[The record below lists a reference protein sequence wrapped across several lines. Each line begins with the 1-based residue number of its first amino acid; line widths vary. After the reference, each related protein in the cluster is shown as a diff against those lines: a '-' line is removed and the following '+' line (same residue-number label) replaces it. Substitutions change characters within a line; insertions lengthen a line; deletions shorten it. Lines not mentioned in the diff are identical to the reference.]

1 MVYVPQSKKGSTQ
14 QNQQDSTNAIT
25 QKFSDDHASTIAS
38 LPLHTLMANS
48 PQQQKLK
55 ATAQMM
61 ANNLRHHRLNTAL
74 KHCQGGVVQGYFDL
88 AGQPTN
94 DPDRFIEGLTLDQKK
109 AEVWPQ
115 LKMAIET
122 EWKKIE
128 NHHFTDGIVEEA
140 KTKLLIFAFADKKIT
155 LEQVSRQMEH
165 EVVERARIRA
175 ELIESQKPL
184 SERASPPNVGG
195 SLGGTPLL
203 AGGTK
208 HSPAVY
214 TRTTPGLS
222 GAEATLSEERF
233 VSDDYTKG
241 PSRRLRDHDESNVT
255 TPIGTQQL
263 WTKKQVVD
271 TVNSW
276 PGDESLARHLTLA
289 VWSKLTDS
297 VEGRKWEVKFR
308 EIDRLISHREDEGM
322 GRYIDIYRTQS
333 KTKLQ
338 SLDRDAY
345 LKPAR
350 LLMRTVIA
358 NGDKHPAVQSK
369 VNFIDTVLR
378 GAVNDPAWLEDGPIF
393 KLRDGFTV
401 DASLSMILTHW
412 RTILFFDWILAEDV
426 MNNSTP

>member
-1 MVYVPQSKKGSTQ
+1 
-14 QNQQDSTNAIT
+14 
-25 QKFSDDHASTIAS
+25 
-38 LPLHTLMANS
+38 
-48 PQQQKLK
+48 
-55 ATAQMM
+55 MM
-61 ANNLRHHRLNTAL
+61 GNNLTPHRLNTA
-74 KHCQGGVVQGYFDL
+74 GVVQGYFKL

-94 DPDRFIEGLTLDQKK
+94 DPDRFTDGLTLNQKK

-115 LKMAIET
+115 LKMAIE
-122 EWKKIE
+122 EDWKTIK

-140 KTKLLIFAFADKKIT
+140 KTKLLVFAFADDEVT
-155 LEQVSRQMEH
+155 LRKVSRTMEH
-165 EVVERARIRA
+165 AVVERARIRA
-175 ELIESQKPL
+175 ELLESQKPL
-184 SERASPPNVGG
+184 SERASPPNLNG
-195 SLGGTPLL
+195 SLDGTPKL

-214 TRTTPGLS
+214 TRTTPGLL
-222 GAEATLSEERF
+222 GAEATLIEERF

-241 PSRRLRDHDESNVT
+241 PSRRVRDHDESNVT
-255 TPIGTQQL
+255 TPVGTRQL
-263 WTKKQVVD
+263 WTKKQVED
-271 TVNSW
+271 TVKSW

-322 GRYIDIYRTQS
+322 GRYIDIYSTQP
-333 KTKLQ
+333 KEQLQ

-350 LLMRTVIA
+350 LLMRTSIA
-358 NGDKHPAVQSK
+358 KGEKHPAVQSK
-369 VNFIDTVLR
+369 VNFIDTVLK
-378 GAVNDPAWLEDGPIF
+378 GAVNDPAWLEDGAIF